1 MKKRAMKKPI
11 QKKIISASSVQ
22 NIRTLAEQL
31 GEIIPAT
38 SMNKSG
44 FCFATLAKE
53 YKLKKFWENKGQ
65 KKESIANFLKFIYKK
80 HPRVLKKLIRENLS
94 RAIERRHK
102 NGNPILRQEAENLSA
117 TLYKLGIDLKKE
129 IKELDLP
136 TTRPSIVPP
145 KIEMQKA
152 LGSLSLHPLLLPE
165 CKKMFDEGHLN
176 ESVRKA
182 LEKYEVYIRETSG
195 LSLIGTN
202 LMEQVFD
209 EKNPKLEISRDSD
222 KRRKDGLQEGFKDIS
237 RGAMGYWRNYSSHG
251 DEDQMPVQDAV
262 AILGVISHLLYV
274 VQKAKKLYE

>member
-1 MKKRAMKKPI
+1 MKKPI